1 MIAYS
6 DKRVNMKLIYI
17 DDSGN
22 TGKKLDDDLQPLFLL
37 GGFIIDENIWKKVDK
52 QIDKIKN
59 KYEIDTLEIHSIDI
73 LNGAKGTPYKEWTYI
88 KKLEFFEDILTIIK
102 KFKLQVIYFSVK
114 KSNFRAYFQ
123 AKYGKDFEQQFA
135 ISPYLLAF
143 SYILQISDSYL
154 RSEGSNGML
163 ILDEQDEW
171 KKPANKTFNLLRTL
185 VEEPEVKIEK
195 LLDRSFFV
203 DSSES
208 NMIQLADVI
217 AYTTKR
223 YLEIEIKKISE
234 SKKKERTKLYN
245 IYKANVYK
253 PSFDYGKHSILKW
266 LEDNIGN
273 QTKDKPIG

>member
-1 MIAYS
+1 
-6 DKRVNMKLIYI
+6 MKLIYI

-22 TGKKLDDDLQPLFLL
+22 TGKKLDDEKQPLFLL

-52 QIDKIKN
+52 ALNDLKS
-59 KYEIDTLEIHSIDI
+59 KYNIENMEIHSIEI
-73 LNGAKGTPYKEWTYI
+73 MNGKKGTPYKAWDYD
-88 KKLEFFEDILTIIK
+88 KKLKFFEEVLGIIVEFNLK
-102 KFKLQVIYFSVK
+102 VIYFSVK
-114 KSNFRAYFQ
+114 KTNFKKYFQ
-123 AKYGKDFEQQFA
+123 AKYGKEFEQQFN

-154 RSEGSNGML
+154 ISQDSNGML

-171 KKPANKTFNLLRTL
+171 KKPANKTFNILTTL
-185 VEEPEVKIEK
+185 ADEPEVHIEK

-208 NMIQLADVI
+208 NMIQLADI
-217 AYTTKR
+217 ISYTTKR
-223 YLEIEIKKISE
+223 YLEIEIRNFDDEKKSE
-234 SKKKERTKLYN
+234 RKKLFEIYEKN
-245 IYKANVYK
+245 IYK
-253 PSFDYGKHSILKW
+253 PSFDYGSHSILKW

>member
-1 MIAYS
+1 
-6 DKRVNMKLIYI
+6 MKLVYI

-22 TGKKLDDDLQPLFLL
+22 TGKKLDDVQQPLFLL
-37 GGFIIDENIWKKVDK
+37 AGFVIDEDQWKSVDK
-52 QIDKIKN
+52 AIFAIKK
-59 KYEIDTLEIHSIDI
+59 KYNIEEMEIHSIEI
-73 LNGAKGTPYKEWTYI
+73 MNGKKGTPYKSWDYDT
-88 KKLEFFEDILTIIK
+88 
-102 KFKLQVIYFSVK
+102 KLQFFREVLSLINTYDLKVIYFSVRKDNFK
-114 KSNFRAYFQ
+114 KYFQ
-123 AKYGKDFEQQFA
+123 SKYGKTFEQQFN

-154 RSEGSNGML
+154 MDQDSNGML

-171 KKPANKTFNLLRTL
+171 KKPANKTFKILTTL
-185 VEEPEVKIEK
+185 AEEPKVHVEK

-208 NMIQLADVI
+208 NMIQLADII

-223 YLEIEIKKISE
+223 YLEIELKGIDGNKAKDRE
-234 SKKKERTKLYN
+234 TLYAEYKNN
-245 IYKANVYK
+245 IYR
-253 PSFDYGKHSILKW
+253 PSFDYGKHPILKW

>member
-1 MIAYS
+1 
-6 DKRVNMKLIYI
+6 MKLVYI

-22 TGKKLDDDLQPLFLL
+22 TGKKLDDVQQPLFLL
-37 GGFIIDENIWKKVDK
+37 AGFVIDEDQWKTVDK
-52 QIDKIKN
+52 AIFEIKK
-59 KYEIDTLEIHSIDI
+59 KYNIEDMEIHSIEI
-73 LNGAKGTPYKEWTYI
+73 MNGKKGTPYKNWDYT
-88 KKLEFFEDILTIIK
+88 KKLTFFEEVLGLIRKYDLK
-102 KFKLQVIYFSVK
+102 VIYFSVK
-114 KSNFRAYFQ
+114 KENFKKYFQ
-123 AKYGKDFEQQFA
+123 AKYGKEFEQQFN

-154 RSEGSNGML
+154 MEQNSNGML

-171 KKPANKTFNLLRTL
+171 KKPANKTFNILTTL
-185 VEEPEVKIEK
+185 ADEPEVHVEK

-208 NMIQLADVI
+208 NMIQLADML

-223 YLEIEIKKISE
+223 YLEIELRVMTERKIDE
-234 SKKKERTKLYN
+234 RRRLYDIYKEN
-245 IYKANVYK
+245 IYRPN
-253 PSFDYGKHSILKW
+253 FDYSSHSILKW

>member
-1 MIAYS
+1 MP
-6 DKRVNMKLIYI
+6 KGKVMKLIYI
-17 DDSGN
+17 DGSGN

-37 GGFIIDENIWKKVDK
+37 GGFIIDEDIWKKVDQ
-52 QIDKIKN
+52 QIDKIKV
-59 KYEIDTLEIHSIDI
+59 KYEIQTLEIHSIDI
-73 LNGAKGTPYKEWTYI
+73 MNGAKGTPYKNWNYE
-88 KKLEFFEDILTIIK
+88 KKLQFFEDVLTIIK
-102 KFKLQVIYFSVK
+102 KFKLKIIYFSVK
-114 KSNFRAYFQ
+114 KSNFKGYFQ
-123 AKYGKDFEQQFA
+123 AKYGKDFEQQFK

-154 RSEGSNGML
+154 VSVDSNGML

-185 VEEPEVKIEK
+185 VEEPEVNIQK

-208 NMIQLADVI
+208 NMIQLADVV

-223 YLEIEIKKISE
+223 YLEIEIKNITD
-234 SKKKERTKLYN
+234 KKKDERERLYG
-245 IYKANVYK
+245 IYKKNIYK
-253 PSFDYGKHSILKW
+253 PSFDYGKHPILKW